1 MMHQESAMT
10 GVDRVA
16 LVAWLWFIFW
26 VVGGDLIGRWFGM
39 PGTGKVFGFLFALS
53 TVWTWPWVMPE
64 SLDDWMYDP
73 RA

>member
-1 MMHQESAMT
+1 MT

-26 VVGGDLIGRWFGM
+26 V
-39 PGTGKVFGFLFALS
+39 FALS

>member
-1 MMHQESAMT
+1 MT

-26 VVGGDLIGRWFGM
+26 VVGGDLIGRWFGK